1 MQRMLGLCPSDSET
15 ESSLASLSEE
25 EDRKEWGAGIWAAN
39 PDESI
44 SETNATRRIAVV
56 DMDWSKVSAAALL
69 ALFRSFVSESPV
81 SVQNVTVYLSDYGIE
96 RLPKE
101 DRQGPSA
108 LGLFKPE
115 LSTEKD
121 ESGDDHIDPEE
132 LRRYEKSKLRYYY
145 AVVECISV
153 DVAERLMK
161 ELDGSEF
168 ETSRCTLDLRYI
180 PDEESFL
187 GRPVRDSA
195 ETVPGDFE
203 APEFECNALQKT
215 NVKLSWDDDDE
226 HRLKVVRRRFTEE
239 ELQDQDFSAYLASE
253 SDADSIDGD
262 RVPNYEALLKDVHSE
277 PNARKGS
284 KATIR
289 QNSASDVSDTDSDNC
304 LASALVLDRRRK
316 ARKDGKKIWDKYE
329 KRRSEKVQRQ
339 KRRGQFKVDGS
350 ASDSD
355 SGLSSVEDND
365 TDGLL
370 IEMPEQEKDIVM
382 TLPDSPK
389 EKPAPTSPINDQEE
403 TRRVTSNIELLM
415 MDDQMLKVL
424 AAKSSSDLLLCY
436 RLTGGTCGSVCGRG
450 GSSARCE
457 EE

>member
-25 EDRKEWGAGIWAAN
+25 EDREEWGAGVWVAN

-44 SETNATRRIAVV
+44 SETEATRRIAVV

-69 ALFRSFVSESPV
+69 ALFRSFISPA
-81 SVQNVTVYLSDYGIE
+81 SVQKVTVYLSDYGME

-101 DRQGPSA
+101 ERQGPSA
-108 LGLFKPE
+108 LGLFKSE
-115 LSTEKD
+115 SSVSKD
-121 ESGDDHIDPEE
+121 ETGDDPIDAEE

-145 AVVECISV
+145 AVVECLSV
-153 DVAERLMK
+153 AVAERLMN

-180 PDEESFL
+180 PDDTSFL
-187 GRPVRDSA
+187 DRPIRDSA
-195 ETVPGDFE
+195 ESVPGDFE

-215 NVKLSWDDDDE
+215 NVKLSWDDDDDR
-226 HRLKVVRRRFTEE
+226 RLKVVRRRFTEE
-239 ELQDQDFSAYLASE
+239 ELHDQDFSAYLASE
-253 SDADSIDGD
+253 SDAESIDGD
-262 RVPNYEALLKDVHSE
+262 RVPNYEALLKDVLDE
-277 PNARKGS
+277 PNARQGS

-289 QNSASDVSDTDSDNC
+289 QRSSSDVSDTESDDC

-329 KRRSEKVQRQ
+329 KRRNEKVKRQ
-339 KRRGQFKVDGS
+339 KRRGQFRVDGS

-355 SGLSSVEDND
+355 SGLSSIADND

-382 TLPDSPK
+382 TLSDTPK
-389 EKPAPTSPINDQEE
+389 EKPAPTSPVKDHEE
-403 TRRVTSNIELLM
+403 TKNVTSNIELLM
-415 MDDQMLKVL
+415 MDDQMLKVPPVTSCRPL
-424 AAKSSSDLLLCY
+424 I
-436 RLTGGTCGSVCGRG
+436 TIWVGRMHVWVRV
-450 GSSARCE
+450 SKTLRQCVE
-457 EE
+457 